1 VPKHFFITKLKIY
14 KIFNFTTAIYDS
26 YSRTMEKTNSNKR
39 KTVRRGNRQFRFN
52 NAVSVV
58 TIAPEGMGRRVGN
71 TYKTRTRRYTV
82 QPNSAVSNQ
91 SRRKYAV
98 AVLSAQAF
106 SKGNTLE
113 DMVSLIQKS
122 RVSTTLKAETIKY
135 LQTKFSNLS
144 KTSPVQG

>member
-1 VPKHFFITKLKIY
+1 
-14 KIFNFTTAIYDS
+14 
-26 YSRTMEKTNSNKR
+26 MEKANSNKR
-39 KTVRRGNRQFRFN
+39 KTRRKTNRHFRFN

-58 TIAPEGMGRRVGN
+58 SIAPEGVGRRVGN
-71 TYKTRTRRYTV
+71 TYKTRTRPHTARAEPVINATG
-82 QPNSAVSNQ
+82 
-91 SRRKYAV
+91 RRKYAV

-113 DMVSLIQKS
+113 DMISLIQRS
-122 RVSTTLKAETIKY
+122 RASTSLKLDTVKY